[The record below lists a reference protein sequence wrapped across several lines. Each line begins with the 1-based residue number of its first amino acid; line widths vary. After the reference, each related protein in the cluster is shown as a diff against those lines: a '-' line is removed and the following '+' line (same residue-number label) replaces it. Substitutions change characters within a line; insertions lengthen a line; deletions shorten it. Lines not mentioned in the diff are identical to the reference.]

1 MVPDFPRAGDYS
13 PAGVALQFKRRRRGS
28 DCLAGAGREFLNN
41 HVRNMNTTS
50 LHVDRTLS
58 DRDQLETQTYAKVTL
73 RLLPFL
79 FLCYVA
85 AYLDRVNVGFAKL
98 QMLNDL
104 QFSETVY
111 GLGAGIF
118 FIGYFFFEVPSNII
132 MHRVGARTWIARI
145 MVTWAILSAS
155 SMYVTSPAMFYVI
168 RFLLGVAEA
177 GFFPGIVLYLTYW
190 YPAQRRSRMNALF
203 MIGIPVAG
211 VIGGPL
217 SGWIMNAFAG
227 VRGLAGWQWL
237 FLLEAL
243 PSLILG
249 VITLFYLP
257 NGIGSSKWLTEEQKR
272 LLEENIARDSGGK
285 ADHSLAGVFRNGK
298 VWLMAGIYF
307 CCMMGLYGVSFYLPT
322 LIKAAGVK
330 DALDVGLLT
339 AIPYGCAV
347 VAMLA
352 IARSADRMRERRW
365 HFAIASALGG
375 LGLLLAT
382 IYGANV
388 MLAMAAL
395 SLGTA
400 GLLATMPVFWTYPS
414 AILGGAAAAAGIAMI
429 NSVGNLAGFV
439 SPSIIGWM
447 KDVTQSTNAGMYV
460 VSGALFLG
468 ALLALLQPRELVNK

>member
-1 MVPDFPRAGDYS
+1 
-13 PAGVALQFKRRRRGS
+13 
-28 DCLAGAGREFLNN
+28 
-41 HVRNMNTTS
+41 MNTTT
-50 LHVDRTLS
+50 LDLDRKS
-58 DRDQLETQTYAKVTL
+58 ARRDHLEAQTYTKVTW

-79 FLCYVA
+79 FLCYVV

-98 QMLNDL
+98 QMLADL
-104 QFSETVY
+104 QFSETIY

-132 MHRVGARTWIARI
+132 MHRVGARIWIGRI
-145 MVTWAILSAS
+145 MITWAILSAAT
-155 SMYVTSPAMFYVI
+155 MFVTSPAMFYAI

-190 YPAQRRSRMNALF
+190 FPAQRRSRMNALF
-203 MIGIPVAG
+203 MIGIPIAG
-211 VIGGPL
+211 VLGGPI
-217 SGWIMNAFAG
+217 SGWIMKSFNG
-227 VRGLAGWQWL
+227 VHGLSSWQWL
-237 FLLEAL
+237 FLLEAV

-249 VITLFYLP
+249 VFTLFYLP
-257 NGIGSSKWLTEEQKR
+257 NSIRASKWLSEEEK
-272 LLEENIARDSGGK
+272 LVLEQNIAKDGGGK
-285 ADHSLAGVFRNGK
+285 ADHSLASVFGNGK
-298 VWLMAGIYF
+298 VWLMAAIYF

-330 DALDVGLLT
+330 DPLDVGLLT

-347 VAMLA
+347 VAMLLN
-352 IARSADRMRERRW
+352 ARSADRTRERRW
-365 HFAIASALGG
+365 HFAVASALGG
-375 LGLLLAT
+375 LGMLLST
-382 IYGANV
+382 IYGSNV
-388 MLAMAAL
+388 VIAMAAL

-414 AILGGAAAAAGIAMI
+414 AILSGTAAAAGIAMI

-460 VSGALFLG
+460 VSAALFLG
-468 ALLALLQPRELVNK
+468 AVLALLQPRGLVNK

>member
-1 MVPDFPRAGDYS
+1 MNSTTTIPY
-13 PAGVALQFKRRRRGS
+13 
-28 DCLAGAGREFLNN
+28 GAGLAAREQIEA
-41 HVRNMNTTS
+41 R
-50 LHVDRTLS
+50 
-58 DRDQLETQTYAKVTL
+58 TYAKVTW

-79 FLCYVA
+79 FICYVA

-98 QMLNDL
+98 QMLADL

-111 GLGAGIF
+111 GLGAGVF

-132 MHRVGARTWIARI
+132 MHKVGARVWIGRI
-145 MVTWAILSAS
+145 MITWAIISAA
-155 SMYVTSPAMFYVI
+155 MLYVTSPTMFYVL

-190 YPAQRRSRMNALF
+190 FPAQRRSRMNALF
-203 MIGIPVAG
+203 MIGIPIAG

-217 SGWIMNAFAG
+217 TGWILNAFIGAH
-227 VRGLAGWQWL
+227 GLAGWQWL
-237 FLLEAL
+237 FAIEAV

-249 VITLFYLP
+249 VFTLFYLP
-257 NGIGSSKWLTEEQKR
+257 NSISGASWLSADEKQ
-272 LLEENIARDSGGK
+272 LLQENIASESGGK
-285 ADHSLAGVFRNGK
+285 NDHALSGVFGNPR
-298 VWLMAGIYF
+298 VWLMAAIYF

-330 DALDVGLLT
+330 DALDVGMLT

-347 VAMLA
+347 VAMLFN
-352 IARSADRMRERRW
+352 ARSADRTGERRW
-365 HFAIASALGG
+365 HFSVASALGG
-375 LGLLLAT
+375 LGLMLAT
-382 IYGANV
+382 IYGDNV
-388 MLAMAAL
+388 TLAMAAL

-414 AILGGAAAAAGIAMI
+414 AILGGTAAAAGIAMI

-447 KDVTQSTNAGMYV
+447 KDVTHSTNAGMYV
-460 VSGALFLG
+460 VSAALFLG
-468 ALLALLQPRELVNK
+468 AVLALLQPRSLVNR

>member
-1 MVPDFPRAGDYS
+1 
-13 PAGVALQFKRRRRGS
+13 
-28 DCLAGAGREFLNN
+28 
-41 HVRNMNTTS
+41 MNTTA
-50 LHVDRTLS
+50 LNLERKLEKRV
-58 DRDQLETQTYAKVTL
+58 QLEAQTYAKVTW

-118 FIGYFFFEVPSNII
+118 FIGYFLFEVPSNII
-132 MHRVGARTWIARI
+132 MHKVGARIWIGRI
-145 MVTWAILSAS
+145 MITWAILSAAT
-155 SMYVTSPAMFYVI
+155 MFVTTPTMFYTI

-190 YPAQRRSRMNALF
+190 FPAQRRSRMNALF
-203 MIGIPVAG
+203 MIGIPIAG

-217 SGWIMNAFAG
+217 SGYILNALNG
-227 VRGLAGWQWL
+227 VQGWSGWQWL
-237 FLLEAL
+237 FMLEAI

-249 VITLFYLP
+249 VVTLFYLP
-257 NGIGSSKWLTEEQKR
+257 DSIGASKWLTEAEKKM
-272 LLEENIARDSGGK
+272 LEENIAKDGSGK
-285 ADHSLAGVFRNGK
+285 ADHSLANVFGNSK
-298 VWLMAGIYF
+298 VWLMAAIYF

-322 LIKAAGVK
+322 LVKAAGVK
-330 DALDVGLLT
+330 DPLDVGLLT

-347 VAMLA
+347 VAMLLN
-352 IARSADRMRERRW
+352 ARSADRMRERRW

-375 LGLLLAT
+375 LGLLLST
-382 IYGANV
+382 IYGSNV
-388 MLAMAAL
+388 LIALAAL

-400 GLLATMPVFWTYPS
+400 GLLSTMPVFWTYPS
-414 AILGGAAAAAGIAMI
+414 AILTGTAAAAGIAMI
-429 NSVGNLAGFV
+429 NSIGNLAGFV
-439 SPSIIGWM
+439 SPSIIGFM

-460 VSGALFLG
+460 VSAALFLG
-468 ALLALLQPRELVNK
+468 AVLALLQPKELVNK

>member
-1 MVPDFPRAGDYS
+1 
-13 PAGVALQFKRRRRGS
+13 
-28 DCLAGAGREFLNN
+28 
-41 HVRNMNTTS
+41 MNTT
-50 LHVDRTLS
+50 TL
-58 DRDQLETQTYAKVTL
+58 DHDHKAGKREQLEAKTYAKVAW

-104 QFSETVY
+104 QFSETIY

-118 FIGYFFFEVPSNII
+118 FIGYFLFEVPSNII
-132 MHRVGARTWIARI
+132 MHKVGARVWIGRI
-145 MVTWAILSAS
+145 MITWAILSAS
-155 SMYVTSPAMFYVI
+155 TMFVTTPTMFYVI
-168 RFLLGVAEA
+168 RFFLGVAEA

-190 YPAQRRSRMNALF
+190 FPAARRSRMNALF
-203 MIGIPVAG
+203 MIGIPIAG
-211 VIGGPL
+211 VLGGPL
-217 SGWIMNAFAG
+217 SGWIMNSFNG
-227 VRGLAGWQWL
+227 THGWAGWQWL

-243 PSLILG
+243 PSLVLG

-257 NGIGSSKWLTEEQKR
+257 NSIRGSNWLSEDEK
-272 LLEENIARDSGGK
+272 LMLEENIAKDGGGK
-285 ADHSLAGVFRNGK
+285 GDHSLSSVFRNGK

-322 LIKAAGVK
+322 LVKAAGVK
-330 DALDVGLLT
+330 DPLDVGLLT
-339 AIPYGCAV
+339 AIPYSCAV
-347 VAMLA
+347 VAMLL
-352 IARSADRMRERRW
+352 IAKSADRTRERRW

-375 LGLLLAT
+375 LGMLLST
-382 IYGANV
+382 IYGDNV
-388 MLAMAAL
+388 VIALAAL

-414 AILGGAAAAAGIAMI
+414 AILSGAAAAAGIAMI
-429 NSVGNLAGFV
+429 NSIGNLAGFV
-439 SPSIIGWM
+439 SPSIIGFM

-468 ALLALLQPRELVNK
+468 AVLALLQPKELVNK

>member
-1 MVPDFPRAGDYS
+1 MNSTTTIPY
-13 PAGVALQFKRRRRGS
+13 
-28 DCLAGAGREFLNN
+28 GAGLAAREQIEA
-41 HVRNMNTTS
+41 R
-50 LHVDRTLS
+50 
-58 DRDQLETQTYAKVTL
+58 TYAKVTW

-79 FLCYVA
+79 FICYVA

-98 QMLNDL
+98 QMLADL

-111 GLGAGIF
+111 GLGAGVF

-132 MHRVGARTWIARI
+132 MHKVGARVWIGRI
-145 MVTWAILSAS
+145 MITWAIISAA
-155 SMYVTSPAMFYVI
+155 MLYVTSPTMFYVL

-190 YPAQRRSRMNALF
+190 FPAQRRSRMNALF
-203 MIGIPVAG
+203 MIGIPIAG

-217 SGWIMNAFAG
+217 SGWILNAFNGAH
-227 VRGLAGWQWL
+227 GLAGWQWL
-237 FLLEAL
+237 FAIEAV

-249 VITLFYLP
+249 VFTLFYLP
-257 NGIGSSKWLTEEQKR
+257 NSISGASWLSADEKQ
-272 LLEENIARDSGGK
+272 LLQENIASESGGK
-285 ADHSLAGVFRNGK
+285 NDHALSGVFGNPR
-298 VWLMAGIYF
+298 VWLMAAIYF

-330 DALDVGLLT
+330 DALDVGMLT

-347 VAMLA
+347 VAMLFN
-352 IARSADRMRERRW
+352 ARSADRTGERRW
-365 HFAIASALGG
+365 HFSVASALGG
-375 LGLLLAT
+375 LGLMLAT
-382 IYGANV
+382 IYGDNV
-388 MLAMAAL
+388 TLAMAAL

-414 AILGGAAAAAGIAMI
+414 AILGGTAAAAGIAMI

-447 KDVTQSTNAGMYV
+447 KDVTHSTNAGMYV
-460 VSGALFLG
+460 VSAALFLG
-468 ALLALLQPRELVNK
+468 AVLALLQPRSLVNL

>member
-1 MVPDFPRAGDYS
+1 MTAGKEFS
-13 PAGVALQFKRRRRGS
+13 G
-28 DCLAGAGREFLNN
+28 DCRFLKFNLLVT
-41 HVRNMNTTS
+41 HMNTTS
-50 LHVDRTLS
+50 HGPAGKS
-58 DRDQLETQTYAKVTL
+58 GKRDQLEAQTYSKVTW

-118 FIGYFFFEVPSNII
+118 FIGYFLFEVPSNVI
-132 MHRVGARTWIARI
+132 MHKVGARIWIGRI
-145 MVTWAILSAS
+145 MITWAILSAAT
-155 SMYVTSPAMFYVI
+155 MFVTTPTMFYVI

-190 YPAQRRSRMNALF
+190 FPAQRRSRMNALF
-203 MIGIPVAG
+203 MIGIPIAG
-211 VIGGPL
+211 VLGGPL
-217 SGWIMNAFAG
+217 SGWIMKSFNGAH
-227 VRGLAGWQWL
+227 GLESWQWL
-237 FLLEAL
+237 FLLEAI

-249 VITLFYLP
+249 VVTLFYLP
-257 NGIGSSKWLTEEQKR
+257 NSIRASKWLSQEEKVI
-272 LLEENIARDSGGK
+272 LEENIAQDSGGK
-285 ADHSLAGVFRNGK
+285 ADHSLAKVFGNGK
-298 VWLMAGIYF
+298 VWLMAAIYF

-347 VAMLA
+347 IAMLF
-352 IARSADRMRERRW
+352 IARSADRTRERRW

-375 LGLLLAT
+375 LGMLLST
-382 IYGANV
+382 IYGDNV
-388 MLAMAAL
+388 VIALAAL

-414 AILGGAAAAAGIAMI
+414 AILSGTAAAAGIAMI
-429 NSVGNLAGFV
+429 NSIGNLAGFV
-439 SPSIIGWM
+439 SPSIIGFM
-447 KDVTQSTNAGMYV
+447 KDITQSTNAGMYV

-468 ALLALLQPRELVNK
+468 AVLALLQPKALVNK